1 MNNPFEGG
9 NPYFAGPEYKGSLTM
24 KFARLAALALCL
36 GVALPL
42 GGCDKIAPAG
52 QDAQQAEPAG
62 LAGVRAA
69 IVARNFGEAV
79 ELAAA
84 EVKVHPNDPSSFFE
98 QARAEALAGNESRAL
113 DALDRA
119 ITLGLPDAA
128 RALDNPAFEQIS
140 SSERFVRLVDRAIPS
155 TAGGEGTTIA
165 AGRRRDNPNDG
176 VVLHEKPGGGT
187 HIQAG
192 DVVLDTDF

>member
-1 MNNPFEGG
+1 MV
-9 NPYFAGPEYKGSLTM
+9 S
-24 KFARLAALALCL
+24 ARFAALALCL

-42 GGCDKIAPAG
+42 AGCDKLAPAG
-52 QDAQQAEPAG
+52 HDAQKGEPAG

-79 ELAAA
+79 ELAVA
-84 EVKVHPNDPSSFFE
+84 EVKAHPNDPSSFFE
-98 QARAEALAGNESRAL
+98 QARAEALAGNEGRAL

-128 RALDNPAFEQIS
+128 RALGDPAFEQIS
-140 SSERFVRLVDRAIPS
+140 SSERFARLADRASPS
-155 TAGGEGTTIA
+155 TAGGGGTTIT